1 MKINS
6 DFKFKVF
13 NKLPGLKWLA
23 SKKSGDLSKKKFNG
37 GFGGKLID
45 RFKRSQILFEMF
57 FPKAIGVA
65 FSGDDLSVTMVC
77 KKSFKC
83 VHETIRT
90 TGFLSKDLSEV
101 EVGIKHFKQT
111 VNEVVLSIPR
121 QKVHIREI
129 DYPGSDLMEL
139 KEALNYQLDSFL
151 PFTSDEAYYDVY
163 KVGNSEQNQKILII
177 AIRKND
183 LDVIIAKLET
193 IGIVPTKVLI
203 TPISL
208 TAIIGERKGKIVTI
222 HKWEDDYCYNTFSD
236 GLFTSTVV
244 IKDKDL
250 LLKQIRVDMPD
261 EILESDRLFLS
272 KENAAEVIS
281 NKDMD
286 NQEDGNDE
294 MASNYK
300 SIPISSIDDS
310 QESFGAA
317 LYGIEKAGNGFSLLN
332 TGRKGKHLQKR
343 LMFGFLGLLVLFMFF
358 LPHVTKNRKLKA
370 LNIINDRI
378 RVLKKGSFKIEDIQ
392 SRLTEM
398 EDTLMSVGKI
408 RAKYVPKIKVLLELS
423 EKLPKDAWVKELYIY
438 RNSFEISGTAKSATD
453 LIPTLENSLLFSN
466 VGFTAVI
473 NTVEGKETF
482 RLKGQINVVDK

>member
-1 MKINS
+1 MKKYS
-6 DFKFKVF
+6 DFKFKAF
-13 NKLPGLKWLA
+13 NKLSSLKWLDL
-23 SKKSGDLSKKKFNG
+23 KKIGNFVKNKCNCSFLGRCG
-37 GFGGKLID
+37 GTFE
-45 RFKRSQILFEMF
+45 RSRRLLEMF
-57 FPKAIGVA
+57 FPKAIGIA
-65 FSGDDLSVTMVC
+65 FKGDDLSVTMVC
-77 KKSFKC
+77 KKTFKC

-101 EVGIKHFKQT
+101 EIGISNFKQT
-111 VNEVVLSIPR
+111 VNEVVLSVPR

-129 DYPGSDLMEL
+129 DYPGSDLTEL

-163 KVGNSEQNQKILII
+163 KVGDSEQNQKILII
-177 AIRKND
+177 AIRKDELD
-183 LDVIIAKLET
+183 LIIAKLET

-208 TAIIGERKGKIVTI
+208 EAIIGERKGKIVTI
-222 HKWEDDYCYNTFSD
+222 HKREDDYCYNTFSD
-236 GLFTSTVV
+236 GLLTSTVV
-244 IKDKDL
+244 IKEKDL

-272 KENAAEVIS
+272 KENAVEVI
-281 NKDMD
+281 NDKDMG
-286 NQEDGNDE
+286 NQEDGKDE

-300 SIPISSIDDS
+300 SIPISAIDDN

-317 LYGIEKAGNGFSLLN
+317 LYGIEKAGEGFSLLN

-343 LMFGFLGLLVLFMFF
+343 MMFGFLGLLVIFMFF
-358 LPHVTKNRKLKA
+358 LPYVTKNRKLEA
-370 LNIINDRI
+370 LDIINDRI
-378 RVLKKGSFKIEDIQ
+378 RILKKGSFKIEDIQ

-398 EDTLMSVGKI
+398 EDTLMSVGEI
-408 RAKYVPKIKVLLELS
+408 RAKYVPRIKVLLELS

-453 LIPTLENSLLFSN
+453 LIPTLENSSLFSN
-466 VGFTAVI
+466 VGLTAVI
-473 NTVEGKETF
+473 NTVEGEETF
-482 RLKGQINVVDK
+482 RIKGQINVVDK